1 MALIAFRPAPSGDVR
16 EKKVYFTTT
25 APSPVGP
32 SLVASLE
39 EHQGCTVVGVSHR
52 LADRAGLAEDLD
64 AAPSYDVLLTE
75 LKAAA
80 IDVAAERA
88 LERGAEVVFS
98 DNRAETIGGD
108 GELPDLLL
116 DSLRLAVERK
126 G

>member
-1 MALIAFRPAPSGDVR
+1 M
-16 EKKVYFTTT
+16 
-25 APSPVGP
+25 
-32 SLVASLE
+32 
-39 EHQGCTVVGVSHR
+39 VGVSHR

-64 AAPSYDVLLTE
+64 AAPAYDVLLTE

-108 GELPDLLL
+108 GELPELLL
-116 DSLRLAVERK
+116 ESLRLAVERK